1 MAQVGGRSNY
11 PSQIAVW
18 ARNHLGLWIPVTT
31 ALITLVT
38 VLISLPGQSPKMA
51 RSLLPLFVILLAL
64 SVVLPLLGERS
75 KRRDEKIA
83 KLAEEEAERVRQE
96 HARRERVDRLLQ
108 SGSATRLPRLSKLTD
123 VDLGATQTRYSIENS
138 SPYVPRGEADE
149 KVRRLLADSG
159 PPYPFVLLWGTT
171 KAGKSRTLAEALR
184 TVFPGD
190 TVVIMPN
197 DERALAEL
205 ARLGI
210 EDFIDRRPA
219 LVVLDDVDPS
229 GLEYLTSQVLDTVRE
244 WAVIAATM
252 TSQRRADVLK
262 SGSQR
267 IARIA
272 LAQTSG
278 QVELTS
284 EPPTGAQKVEAERLY
299 PLEHFDGSIAETL
312 VGATELISRYRASQD
327 GNPAG
332 CAIVRA
338 LVDARRGGIARPI
351 TDTELRQLF
360 PEYLH
365 GVRVNLQPTPEQYAA
380 GIQWATQPVAS
391 QVALLRRANPTK
403 VPPEWIIFDHVV
415 TADQGGSG
423 DAPREFPH
431 ETWTL
436 LTRTFSADDALGVGL
451 AASAQGQEEAAV
463 EALRRAITSSDT
475 AAAAAAALG
484 LGQLLEKQDDL
495 QGALAL
501 YEQAMGSGHPDAAPA
516 GAWGVATLLRKQGS
530 AKQKSGD
537 VEGQQRDW
545 KAARAAYQRAIDSG
559 HPDFA
564 PEAEFGLGL
573 LLEEQGDDVG
583 ARDAYRRS
591 IDTRRPVTAQ
601 VAAMLQLGRVLERLD
616 DMPGARDAYQFVIDH
631 DAQLAPTAA
640 AYLGNLLEEHGDL
653 KGACVAYR
661 RAIESGQPDHA
672 PGSAYRLAGL
682 LKNEGD
688 IDGARTAYQIAVD
701 SDGFFAPF
709 AAVAL
714 GVMLRDHG
722 DPEGAQAAFYRA
734 LENPER
740 NPQSAHTA
748 AVFLSDLLMKQG
760 DKPAANE
767 AYKLARL
774 LQEILDAGDES
785 AI

>member
-96 HARRERVDRLLQ
+96 QARRELVDRLLQ
-108 SGSATRLPRLSKLTD
+108 SGSAAKLPRLSELTD
-123 VDLGATQTRYSIENS
+123 VDLGATQTRYSMDNRA
-138 SPYVPRGEADE
+138 PYVPRVDADE
-149 KVRRLLADSG
+149 KVRRLLVNSG

-184 TVFPGD
+184 AVLAAD
-190 TVVIMPN
+190 SVVILPN

-205 ARLGI
+205 ARLGV
-210 EDFIDRRPA
+210 EDYIDRRPA
-219 LVVLDDVDPS
+219 VVVLDNVDPS
-229 GLEYLTSQVLDTVRE
+229 GLENLTTQVLDMVRD

-262 SGSQR
+262 SGSQKR

-272 LAQTSG
+272 LAHTSG

-284 EPPTGAQKVEAERLY
+284 EPPTGAVKAEAEQLY
-299 PLEHFDGSIAETL
+299 PLEHFDGGIAETL
-312 VGATELISRYRASQD
+312 VGAAELISRYKASED

-338 LVDARRGGIARPI
+338 AIDARRGGIARPI
-351 TDTELRQLF
+351 TDIELRQLF
-360 PEYLH
+360 PDYLH
-365 GVRVNLQPTPEQYAA
+365 SVRVDLQPMPELYAA
-380 GIQWATQPVAS
+380 GIEWATLPVTS
-391 QVALLRRANPTK
+391 KVALLRRAHPTQ

-415 TADQGGSG
+415 TADQGSND
-423 DAPREFPH
+423 DAPRKFPP

-436 LTRTFSADDALGVGL
+436 LIKIVSAEDAFGVGL
-451 AASAQGQEEAAV
+451 AAAAQNQDAEAVDAFSK
-463 EALRRAITSSDT
+463 AITSSDVT
-475 AAAAAAALG
+475 ASAGAALS
-484 LGQLLEKQDDL
+484 LGNLLETQDDL
-495 QGALAL
+495 QGALAA
-501 YEQAMGSGHPDAAPA
+501 YQKVMDSGHPELAPLVAAYV
-516 GAWGVATLLRKQGS
+516 GNLRKQHGLEG
-530 AKQKSGD
+530 AD
-537 VEGQQRDW
+537 V
-545 KAARAAYQRAIDSG
+545 AYQVAIDSG
-559 HPDFA
+559 HP
-564 PEAEFGLGL
+564 
-573 LLEEQGDDVG
+573 
-583 ARDAYRRS
+583 R
-591 IDTRRPVTAQ
+591 
-601 VAAMLQLGRVLERLD
+601 
-616 DMPGARDAYQFVIDH
+616 
-631 DAQLAPTAA
+631 
-640 AYLGNLLEEHGDL
+640 
-653 KGACVAYR
+653 
-661 RAIESGQPDHA
+661 HA
-672 PGSAYRLAGL
+672 PGAAYQLGGL
-682 LKNEGD
+682 LEKQGD
-688 IDGARTAYQIAVD
+688 IDGAAAAYQIVVD
-701 SDGFFAPF
+701 SDDDLAPY
-709 AAVAL
+709 AAVEL

-740 NPQSAHTA
+740 NPRSAHTA
-748 AVFLSDLLMKQG
+748 AVFLYDLLMKQG

-785 AI
+785 AIRLDGGTSFQRTT